1 MSRIQNGFCSIE
13 IQFDTSKNGLKHVYT
28 SPQEIYQKTYN
39 LENVNLKI
47 IYNFYKKSFCLK
59 ETQHFKMTFY

>member
-1 MSRIQNGFCSIE
+1 MSRIQNGFCSTE

-28 SPQEIYQKTYN
+28 SPQEIYLKTYF
-39 LENVNLKI
+39 LEIVHLKI

-59 ETQHFKMTFY
+59 EMQYFKKTFY